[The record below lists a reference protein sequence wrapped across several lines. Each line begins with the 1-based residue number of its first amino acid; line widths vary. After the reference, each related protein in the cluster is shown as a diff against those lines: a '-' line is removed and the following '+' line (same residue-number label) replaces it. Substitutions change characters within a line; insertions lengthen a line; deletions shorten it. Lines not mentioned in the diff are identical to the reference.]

1 MTPLRQR
8 MIEDLR
14 VRNYSPKTEEIYVA
28 QVARFARHFGVSPE
42 QLGPEE
48 VRTYQL
54 HLIEQ
59 GVSWSTFNQTVCAL
73 RFLYRTTLGRSWG
86 VKHLPFAK
94 KPRRLPCVLSREE
107 VEALLGAAHNAKH
120 RAVLMTLY
128 STGLRVSEVAQ
139 LRLEDID
146 SQRMLIRVRQG
157 KGRKDRV
164 VMLSPVLL
172 DHLRAYRRAQPR
184 SPWLFPGGEPDQPLS
199 VSAVQ
204 KVCGQAGRKAG
215 IGKRVTPHL
224 LRHSFATHLLESGAD
239 LRLIQTLLGHQS
251 VRTTQ
256 LYTQVTA
263 DRIRATA
270 NPLDGLSL
278 PLESAVP

>member
-14 VRNYSPKTEEIYVA
+14 VRNYSPKTQKIYVA

-73 RFLYRTTLGRSWG
+73 RFLYKITLGRSWA
-86 VKHLPFAK
+86 VKHLPFGK

-107 VEALLGAAHNAKH
+107 VEALLSAAHNAKH

-128 STGLRVSEVAQ
+128 STGLRVSELAQ
-139 LRLEDID
+139 LRLEDVD

-184 SPWLFPGGEPDQPLS
+184 SPWLFPGSEPDQPLS

-204 KVCGQAGRKAG
+204 KLCRQAEKKAG
-215 IGKRVTPHL
+215 IRKRVTPHL

-270 NPLDGLSL
+270 SPLDRLNFA
-278 PLESAVP
+278 LESAVP